1 MFVYRDRPVHPDAT
15 ANPKMTF
22 SNLKYFIHV
31 MPQVLTIL
39 FLFPTPIKMKN
50 VSFLQEL
57 IKLPRHNYNCRFVVT
72 IREFEIWF
80 QHNIF
85 FQGVLH
91 YYMNGIL

>member
-15 ANPKMTF
+15 ANPEMTF

-39 FLFPTPIKMKN
+39 FPTPIKMKN

-57 IKLPRHNYNCRFVVT
+57 IKLSRHNYSYLLSQLENLKFGFSITFSSRVFSIT
-72 IREFEIWF
+72 I
-80 QHNIF
+80 
-85 FQGVLH
+85 
-91 YYMNGIL
+91 